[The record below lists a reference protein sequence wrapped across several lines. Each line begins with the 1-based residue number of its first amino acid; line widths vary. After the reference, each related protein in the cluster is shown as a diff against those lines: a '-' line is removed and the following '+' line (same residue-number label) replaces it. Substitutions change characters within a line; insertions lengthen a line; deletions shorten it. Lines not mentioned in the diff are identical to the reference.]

1 MTDETGTAIV
11 MVEGFKGQ
19 ANPVVIAV
27 KVSPEDLVEGDP
39 YVYIELS
46 KEDGHV
52 LSEYIRS
59 AAETAEETPA
69 HE

>member
-1 MTDETGTAIV
+1 MTDEAGSAIV

-19 ANPVVIAV
+19 PNPVVIAV
-27 KVSPEDLVEGDP
+27 KVSPEDIVEGDP

-46 KEDGHV
+46 KENGHV
-52 LSEYIRS
+52 LSEYIRT
-59 AAETAEETPA
+59 AAEQAEETA